1 MKIAITSR
9 GENLDAEMDQR
20 FGRCQYFV
28 LVDSETMEFQTHEN
42 KAAMERGGAGPQAA
56 KAILDMGAEILVTGN
71 LGPNAYMALEASGIK
86 GFIGASGSVKDAL
99 EQYKNG
105 KLQEASAPNVDSHS
119 GMR

>member
-9 GENLDAEMDQR
+9 GEDLDAEMDQR

-28 LVDSETMEFQTHEN
+28 IVDSETMEFQAHDN

-56 KAILDMGAEILVTGN
+56 KAILDLGAEILITGN
-71 LGPNAYMALEASGIK
+71 LGPNAHMALHASGIK
-86 GFIGASGSVKDAL
+86 GFIGASGTVKEAL

-105 KLQEASAPNVDSHS
+105 ELKHAEEPNVDSHA
-119 GMR
+119 GMP